1 MWELTRRSITLAT
14 PPFSM
19 MEGKRRGRVAHD
31 NGLYL
36 SRDDLLG
43 FEKYAVINTHS
54 DTYRGEE
61 AGRMGRSWGGRKKKR
76 RREDVSYMCSCLFFI
91 FFFFFFFFLPLL
103 PCAVPRCG
111 HLAHLHICYEA
122 LLEFYCEC
130 KWINLV

>member
-76 RREDVSYMCSCLFFI
+76 RREDVSYMCSCLCFI
-91 FFFFFFFFLPLL
+91 FFFFFFFFSP
-103 PCAVPRCG
+103 
-111 HLAHLHICYEA
+111 
-122 LLEFYCEC
+122 FF
-130 KWINLV
+130 LVQYHGVDTSPISIYVMKPFWNFIVNVSG